1 MTRLFE
7 FFQRGGLLMWPL
19 LVLSIAAVAI
29 FIERVLAL
37 WREPTDADRWITELR
52 ATAPGG
58 PEALRARAAD
68 SAAVARLADIA
79 VAHRDDGVAGI
90 VAALDAA
97 GDELVREM
105 EAPLTA
111 LRAIAE
117 VAPLLGFLGT
127 VIGLVGAFDAIV
139 AAGSTSPEIVAKG
152 ISTALLTTVGGLS
165 VAIPA
170 YLFHGVLSARLDRVA
185 STLERIAVALGP
197 LAAGE
202 S

>member
-37 WREPTDADRWITELR
+37 WREPTDADRWITDLR

-79 VAHRDDGVAGI
+79 IAHRDDGVAGI

-165 VAIPA
+165 VAIPS

-185 STLERIAVALGP
+185 SALERIAVALGP